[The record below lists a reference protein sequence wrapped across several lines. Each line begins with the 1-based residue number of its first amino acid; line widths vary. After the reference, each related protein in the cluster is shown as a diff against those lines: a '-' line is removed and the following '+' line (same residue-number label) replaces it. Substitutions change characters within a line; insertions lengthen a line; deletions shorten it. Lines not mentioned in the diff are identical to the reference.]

1 MVMILTKT
9 RENKGADSVTCR
21 TELVS
26 FVKSLLRTLSLPR
39 TLLCSFVIRVFFPA
53 GVDLWVVCSADFYK
67 AALISKEQVISK

>member
-26 FVKSLLRTLSLPR
+26 FVRSLLKTAKN
-39 TLLCSFVIRVFFPA
+39 FAV
-53 GVDLWVVCSADFYK
+53 
-67 AALISKEQVISK
+67 AL

>member
-26 FVKSLLRTLSLPR
+26 FVRSLFKTVLLPR
-39 TLLCSFVIRVFFPA
+39 TLLYLCNEGFLSCRDGSLDGSDV
-53 GVDLWVVCSADFYK
+53 
-67 AALISKEQVISK
+67 ALISTKLH